1 MDRRRFL
8 MSVAAAGVVSAQ
20 GSRVDNL
27 SRTTM
32 GVCTFSYALNPAAK
46 SAYDFL
52 DYCHSIGAGG
62 VQAALTSLEPEYLD
76 KVRRRSE
83 EYGMYVE
90 ALADLPH
97 GDDTSKFEQLV
108 IAARRAGAVCLRAG
122 CLETRRY
129 ETFSTFED
137 WSRFVGESMDRI
149 ARVVPILERH
159 KMPLALE
166 NHKDWTA
173 DELVGLMKMHSSE
186 YLGVCLDTGN
196 NIALLDDPSD
206 VIQKL
211 SPYAVSTHFKDMAV
225 DEYPEGFLLSEVP
238 LGQGILDLRSVVEI
252 ITKARPRAK
261 FNLEMITR
269 DPLKVPCLTAKY
281 WATFP
286 DRNAW
291 FLARTLAMVRAH
303 RSTQPLPR
311 VSGLDSVAR
320 QKLEE
325 ENVKSCLRY
334 AREQLGMAA

>member
-1 MDRRRFL
+1 MGRRSFL
-8 MSVAAAGVVSAQ
+8 VSVAATAGELARGQ
-20 GSRVDNL
+20 ERNP

-32 GVCTFSYALNPAAK
+32 GVCTFSYALNPSAK

-52 DYCHSIGAGG
+52 EYCHSIGAGG

-97 GDDTSKFEQLV
+97 SDDTSKFEQLV

-129 ETFSTFED
+129 ETFSQFDD
-137 WSRFVGESMDRI
+137 WRRFVTESHQRI
-149 ARVVPILERH
+149 AGVVPILERH

-173 DELVGLMKMHSSE
+173 DEMVGLMKLHSSE

-196 NIALLDDPSD
+196 NIALLDDPME
-206 VIQKL
+206 VIQQL
-211 SPYAVSTHFKDMAV
+211 APYAVSTHFKDMAV
-225 DEYPEGFLLSEVP
+225 DEYPEGFLLAEVS
-238 LGQGILDLRSVVEI
+238 LGQGILDLRGVVET
-252 ITKARPRAK
+252 ITRARPHTK

-269 DPLKVPCLTAKY
+269 DPLKVPCLGARY

-286 DRNAW
+286 DRNGSL
-291 FLARTLAMVRAH
+291 LARTLSMVRAH
-303 RSTQPLPR
+303 RPSQPLPR
-311 VSGLDSVAR
+311 VNGLDSVAR
-320 QKLEE
+320 EKLEE
-325 ENVKSCLRY
+325 ENVESCLRY
-334 AREQLGMAA
+334 ARQQLGMAG